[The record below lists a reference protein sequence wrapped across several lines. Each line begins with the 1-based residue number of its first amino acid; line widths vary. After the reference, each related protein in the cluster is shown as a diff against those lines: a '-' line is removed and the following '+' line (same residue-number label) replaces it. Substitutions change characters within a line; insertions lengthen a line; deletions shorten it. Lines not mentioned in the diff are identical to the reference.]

1 MHESPT
7 PTPDHQPPGELPAGT
22 AGAPEVEALEPFD
35 PSLRRRFARVLRS
48 LRAGRLAGR
57 ARARAIEAIR
67 HATEARRLRLA
78 MPIRIDPPPAELPIA
93 SVWDSLGEAIRR
105 HRVVVVRGA
114 TGSGKSTQIP
124 RLCLAI
130 GRGID
135 GRIAVTQ
142 PRRIAARAIAARL
155 AEACG
160 VAVGTGVGWRTRFE
174 RRLSLGS
181 RIEVCTDGVLE
192 AGLGRDPLLRD
203 YDTVVLDEAHE
214 RSVTIDLLLG
224 ALRHAVERRSDLR
237 VVIASATIAAETF
250 ASYFGGAP
258 IVDVP
263 GRQHPVELV
272 HRPVEPASEAD
283 ADAAMLEAMASG
295 IEEAIDRQQGD
306 AGDVLAF
313 LPTTRMIDELAESL
327 EVRLGGVPL
336 LPLHARLD
344 QAAQDAAFREPKGP
358 RVILATNVA
367 ET

>member
-22 AGAPEVEALEPFD
+22 AGAPEVEALEPLD
-35 PSLRRRFARVLRS
+35 PSLRRRFASVLRS

-174 RRLSLGS
+174 RRLSLAS
-181 RIEVCTDGVLE
+181 RIEVCTDGVLA

-203 YDTVVLDEAHE
+203 YDTIVLDEAHE
-214 RSVTIDLLLG
+214 
-224 ALRHAVERRSDLR
+224 
-237 VVIASATIAAETF
+237 
-250 ASYFGGAP
+250 
-258 IVDVP
+258 
-263 GRQHPVELV
+263 
-272 HRPVEPASEAD
+272 
-283 ADAAMLEAMASG
+283 
-295 IEEAIDRQQGD
+295 
-306 AGDVLAF
+306 
-313 LPTTRMIDELAESL
+313 
-327 EVRLGGVPL
+327 
-336 LPLHARLD
+336 
-344 QAAQDAAFREPKGP
+344 
-358 RVILATNVA
+358 
-367 ET
+367 